1 MKIGKF
7 LQLLI
12 CTLNVPVT
20 KSYLKRRETDI
31 LKYPTSNVFSGLHL
45 TWEFWITPNKRRIQI
60 GATRWLW
67 NLTTILQDFLIKKS
81 NTSMTKFWLE
91 IREIKWGVLNMPIY
105 FSDARR
111 WTTFGE
117 SSERWAILALQVVEF
132 SSRVCK
138 IRKIFAEES
147 TYPKEIFEFWGLDS
161 APLACRNKT
170 VFF

>member
-91 IREIKWGVLNMPIY
+91 IREIKWGVLKMPIY
-105 FSDARR
+105 LKVTPEGEQLLVKVVKGGQYWHYRLSSFQAGCVRLGRFLPKNQHTQRKFLNFED
-111 WTTFGE
+111 WTNG
-117 SSERWAILALQVVEF
+117 
-132 SSRVCK
+132 
-138 IRKIFAEES
+138 
-147 TYPKEIFEFWGLDS
+147 
-161 APLACRNKT
+161 
-170 VFF
+170 